1 MLFFLLWMTVQIFK
15 GMTCEY
21 LIDRDPV
28 FKGDCFS
35 SFFYVA
41 FYNMLGC
48 FGKVEKNLKIK

>member
-1 MLFFLLWMTVQIFK
+1 MTVQIFK

-41 FYNMLGC
+41 FFNMLGC